1 MELISDLDRELFLF
15 LNGIHNDFF
24 DWLMYWVSYK
34 WTWIPFYAYLIYYV
48 VTNNK
53 KTGWLVFGSIVVLIA
68 ASDLISVHLFKNVFQ
83 RYRPCHNLLIQ
94 DVVHMVKGHCGG
106 QYGFVSSHSSTSFA
120 IAFFVSH
127 FLKSKAVVIGII
139 LWAAVVAYSRIY
151 LGVHYPLDIFC
162 GMLLGLGVSNL
173 TIGLYSYFSGKIL
186 KVEV

>member
-1 MELISDLDRELFLF
+1 MEQIVNFDKELFLY
-15 LNGIHNDFF
+15 LNGINSNSWDII
-24 DWLMYWVSYK
+24 MYWISYK
-34 WTWIPFYAYLIYYV
+34 WTWIPLYAYLIYFLV
-48 VTNNK
+48 VK
-53 KTGWLVFGSIVVLIA
+53 RIPHIWILLGCIVGLIA
-68 ASDLISVHLFKNVFQ
+68 SSDLISVHLFKNVFQ